1 MNLVRRFAALAG
13 VAVLMSQWPL
23 LQMMEPASPVVVA
36 LSTGVA
42 IFAAAFALSWGAEV
56 SQLEIPASLA
66 VVFVALLAVL
76 PEYAVDMY
84 FAWQAGQD
92 PQYTQYATANMTG
105 ANRLLIGLGWPLV
118 VLTHRWRTGQRRLV
132 IATGESL
139 ELYFLLLATLYSFVI
154 PAKGTLGPA
163 DMLVLVV
170 MFLAYVREAA
180 RETVVEPELEGT
192 AASLALLPRSRRRAV
207 TGVLFVAAGATI
219 FCAAE
224 PFAESL
230 LAIGERFSVEK
241 FLLVQWLAPLASE
254 TPEFV
259 VALVFAWRANATL
272 GFSALLSSKVNQWTL
287 LVGMLPLAFAASS
300 GAWEPMLLDARQR
313 HEILLTSAQS
323 LFAIVL
329 VADLGFSAR
338 EGAALL
344 VLFGLQLLWSDDAV
358 RAAFVWVYFGGAGM
372 IVLLSPGARRG
383 LVRLVAGRWRPR

>member
-207 TGVLFVAAGATI
+207 TGVLVVAAGATI